1 MWTQPSGP
9 LCLWQCLKSNHDI
22 ANKVVPVY
30 GKLTR
35 LATYSQPIGTS
46 FLHHPVYGGSLPGMR
61 VLGQC
66 YMLRREARKCKH
78 YCFER
83 RPPLL
88 FCATSFLGSILTK
101 IIILDR
107 LWMHLDVVT
116 PPVENTWQSFSN
128 NSFDELVLFFY
139 QAASYF
145 PPRKYCCQITSGH
158 SWDLLDW
165 LI

>member
-1 MWTQPSGP
+1 MCCLQKTNKIGHIQSAHWNKLPSP
-9 LCLWQCLKSNHDI
+9 SSVWRVSSWDKSFWSVV
-22 ANKVVPVY
+22 KV
-30 GKLTR
+30 T
-35 LATYSQPIGTS
+35 
-46 FLHHPVYGGSLPGMR
+46 
-61 VLGQC
+61 C
-66 YMLRREARKCKH
+66 YQWVEEGEARKCKKS
-78 YCFER
+78 CFEL

-158 SWDLLDW
+158 SWDLSDW